1 MKNQWVRAG
10 LFLLFLFVASRLV
23 PAGSIDPWGLF
34 RPQKILF
41 MFFALSALQVMGSV
55 FSRIIGHRA
64 GVLMTGFLGGLLSS
78 TATTVSLSKD
88 SHETEGSQSVRMAAM
103 HAAILAMLLQAVVL
117 VGAGSLE
124 ALQVVRLHFLILF
137 AITAVMI
144 VILWR
149 RQSRPRAIARGPE
162 KILDVT
168 ESLKLTIFIVLILA
182 ASRGAQQWLGTEGLM
197 ALTFVVSL
205 FEVHGALI
213 STAQLLAADKVGL
226 EQYEKLVELSLLASF
241 VSKFFLIAVI
251 SSAQFKKRALW
262 SLLPAVLFLVIHLF
276 GWIHLR

>member
-10 LFLLFLFVASRLV
+10 LFLLFLFVASKLV
-23 PAGSIDPWGLF
+23 PPGSIDPWGLF

-41 MFFALSALQVMGSV
+41 MFFALSALQVMGRV
-55 FSRIIGHRA
+55 FSRMVGRRA

-78 TATTVSLSKD
+78 TVTTVSLSKD
-88 SHETEGSQSVRMAAM
+88 SHETAGSQSVRMAAM

-124 ALQVVRLHFLILF
+124 ALHAVRQHFLILF
-137 AITAVMI
+137 VITSTMI

-149 RQSRPRAIARGPE
+149 RQSRPRPLEATSE
-162 KILDVT
+162 KVLDVT

-182 ASRGAQQWLGTEGLM
+182 ASRGAQEWMGTEGLM
-197 ALTFVVSL
+197 VLTFVVSL

-226 EQYEKLVELSLLASF
+226 EQYEKLVEVSLLASF

-251 SSAQFKKRALW
+251 SNAQFKRRAMW
-262 SLLPAVLFLVIHLF
+262 SLLPAVLFVVLHLL
-276 GWIHLR
+276 GWVPL